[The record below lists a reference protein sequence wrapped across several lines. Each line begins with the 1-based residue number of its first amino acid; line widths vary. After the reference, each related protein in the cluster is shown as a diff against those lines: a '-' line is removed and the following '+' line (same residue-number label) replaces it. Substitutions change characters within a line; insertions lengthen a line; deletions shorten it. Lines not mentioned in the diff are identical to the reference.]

1 MGVDVAS
8 FGDFFADMRPVEV
21 QAQTRAVSRIGQ
33 RPISPT
39 KGVKHVHEDKAR
51 PSVEVVIDDT
61 AMSGK
66 PMVSKP
72 PALKGRGDKM
82 DQPIKCLVYKDPFG
96 STYKKY
102 IFTADGKYLLGGQMI
117 GDVGDYVKLVAIVK
131 KQVLINLLGRAR
143 RLTVPQKA
151 LEVAPSQFIVGTKKE
166 GGDAGEDLGDDDQV
180 CSCHVSNHIA
190 SVDMGS
196 SLRCVRMCRKAG
208 FFDASK
214 AANVSQL
221 EI

>member
-21 QAQTRAVSRIGQ
+21 QVQTVSRIVQ
-33 RPISPT
+33 RPASATSPT
-39 KGVKHVHEDKAR
+39 KGIKNVYEDKAQ

-72 PALKGRGDKM
+72 PASKGRGDKM

-131 KQVLINLLGRAR
+131 KKVLVNLLLSHPLTNCPLESAR
-143 RLTVPQKA
+143 GCP
-151 LEVAPSQFIVGTKKE
+151 
-166 GGDAGEDLGDDDQV
+166 
-180 CSCHVSNHIA
+180 IA
-190 SVDMGS
+190 VH
-196 SLRCVRMCRKAG
+196 CRHEERRRRRWRR
-208 FFDASK
+208 SRR
-214 AANVSQL
+214 
-221 EI
+221 